1 MTNFHPM
8 YGELLNAREVSDLT
22 GYTLNQLRYFKREK
36 DKSPFPMLRLGGTTL
51 YVKRDIDIWIEQNG
65 GAEIEYFVPDGVAS
79 AGALNPT
86 YKTENKE
93 QFAQMAKIT
102 TRNAWSKW
110 TEPLTQA
117 GVMSIV
123 DAYQFLE
130 DETVRLYKLKHGEDL
145 REKHPD
151 QNMDFFLRK
160 NDPSAF
166 WQGRTWATRSLART
180 IYNWEISDEDIL
192 NAPIGEV
199 PPPKID

>member
-1 MTNFHPM
+1 MAFFDPQF
-8 YGELLNAREVSDLT
+8 GELLTSKETAELT
-22 GYTLNQLRYFKREK
+22 GFTMNQLRNFRQRGN
-36 DKSPFPMLRLGGTTL
+36 SPIHFLSDGNTSWYRKADVLAYLDIHGSKKMEYHKTGGYDPAPVT
-51 YVKRDIDIWIEQNG
+51 VMNVSIENR
-65 GAEIEYFVPDGVAS
+65 
-79 AGALNPT
+79 
-86 YKTENKE
+86 E

-110 TEPLTQA
+110 TETLTQA